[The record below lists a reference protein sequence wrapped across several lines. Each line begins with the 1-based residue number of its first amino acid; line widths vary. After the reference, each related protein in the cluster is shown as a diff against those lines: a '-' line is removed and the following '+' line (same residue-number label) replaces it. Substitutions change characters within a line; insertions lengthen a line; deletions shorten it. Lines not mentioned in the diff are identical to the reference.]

1 MSLIAIGYGLSMYS
15 TIGIGRMFTQF
26 FKLANVSL
34 PYKNSVDTIEMEKVE
49 NVNFLE
55 LHKEIKS
62 SPVYVGNQYTHF
74 PIDNDP
80 DSIFLGSIGKFTNN
94 SENHSWINYQYID
107 TPNNKVFIC
116 DLTKTKYEK
125 LLQDYDENTYLKNI
139 IESNASQR
147 LFLHEINKLE
157 AIVLTDKHNQ
167 FGSYHESQ
175 KYLAF
180 NYMLRTR
187 FPFTFTSGIIGSLIY
202 LFN

>member
-15 TIGIGRMFTQF
+15 SIGIGRMITQF
-26 FKLANVSL
+26 FKLKNVPL
-34 PYKNSVDTIEMEKVE
+34 PYKNSVDMIEMKKVE

-55 LHKEIKS
+55 LHKETKS
-62 SPVYVGNQYTHF
+62 SPVYVGSPYAHF
-74 PIDNDP
+74 PIEDDP
-80 DSIFLGSIGKFTNN
+80 DYSFLGSIGKCNDST
-94 SENHSWINYQYID
+94 WMNYSYIGI
-107 TPNNKVFIC
+107 PNNKVFIC

-147 LFLHEINKLE
+147 LFLHEINKPE
-157 AIVLTDKHNQ
+157 AIVLTDTHNN
-167 FGSYHESQ
+167 FGLYHESQ